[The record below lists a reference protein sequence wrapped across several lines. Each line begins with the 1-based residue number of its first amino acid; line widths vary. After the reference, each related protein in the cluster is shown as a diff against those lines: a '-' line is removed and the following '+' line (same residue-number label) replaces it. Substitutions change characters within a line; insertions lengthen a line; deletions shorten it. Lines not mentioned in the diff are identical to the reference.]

1 MKAAVLG
8 HVEWVDFVR
17 VERLPK
23 CGEIIRAL
31 EAWEE
36 PAGGGGV
43 AAGQLAK
50 LAGGAT
56 LFTALGNDDRGGR
69 VRGELAKL
77 GVRVEAAIRP
87 EPQRRA
93 VTFIEAAG
101 ERTITVIGSR
111 IAATAMDPLPW
122 EELAATDAVYV
133 CAGDAA
139 AVRLAR
145 RARVVIA
152 TARILPILREAAIVL
167 DALVGSLRDPSERYQ
182 GGDLEPRPKLVVL
195 TEGDKGGEFRE
206 GRGAPRRFS
215 PAPLPGPIVD
225 TYGAGDSFAAGLAYA
240 LAETGNAERAI
251 AFAARCGAAAITG
264 RGAFAGQLV
273 LGSSEERVD

>member
-1 MKAAVLG
+1 
-8 HVEWVDFVR
+8 
-17 VERLPK
+17 
-23 CGEIIRAL
+23 
-31 EAWEE
+31 
-36 PAGGGGV
+36 
-43 AAGQLAK
+43 
-50 LAGGAT
+50 
-56 LFTALGNDDRGGR
+56 
-69 VRGELAKL
+69 VRGELAKV

-93 VTFIEAAG
+93 VTFIEGAG

-111 IAATAMDPLPW
+111 IAATATDPLPW

-145 RARVVIA
+145 RARVVVA
-152 TARILPILREAAIVL
+152 TARILPILREAAVVL
-167 DALVGSLRDPSERYQ
+167 DALVGSLRDPAEQYRD
-182 GGDLEPRPKLVVL
+182 GDLEPRPKLVVL
-195 TEGDKGGEFRE
+195 TEGDKGGEYRE

-264 RGAFAGQLV
+264 RGAFVGQLAAPP
-273 LGSSEERVD
+273 RF